1 VAARKY
7 RYKVVVSG
15 HNVPSWELEI
25 KELEKIDAKLVDAES
40 KIGKGLIEIVH
51 NADALLVGSTCIDR
65 AIIDSLKKCRII
77 AEYGVGYENID
88 LEAATEKGIYVTN
101 VPGYGAQDVADHC
114 MAMLLAF
121 TRKLFQLNRYT
132 KEGRWD
138 RRLAMPLHRLK
149 GKILGIIGFGKNGK
163 ALASRAR
170 SFGLDILVYD
180 PYVSEDTLQQYPV
193 KPVQLEELIK
203 RADFISIH
211 TPLTDKTQ
219 NLFNEERFRAM
230 KKTAVL
236 INTARGGVIDQSTL
250 CKALERGWI
259 AGAALDVLQQEP
271 PAKDNRLL
279 GFENVLI
286 TPHIAS
292 YSEESELELRI
303 KAMGEVVRVLT
314 GKSPRW
320 VVDPKVRQKYK
331 QQR

>member
-1 VAARKY
+1 MAERKY
-7 RYKVVVSG
+7 RYKVVVLG
-15 HNVPSWELEI
+15 HNVSSWELERE
-25 KELEKIDAKLVDAES
+25 ELEKIDAKLVDAES
-40 KIGKGLIEIVH
+40 KIGKELIEVIH
-51 NADALLVGSTCIDR
+51 DADALLVGSTCIDR
-65 AIIDSLKKCRII
+65 TIVNSLKKCRII
-77 AEYGVGYENID
+77 AEYGVGYDNID
-88 LEAATEKGIYVTN
+88 GEAATEKGIYVTN

-114 MAMLLAF
+114 MAMLLTFA
-121 TRKLFQLNRYT
+121 RKLFQLNQYT

-138 RRLAMPLHRLK
+138 RRLAVPLYRLK
-149 GKILGIIGFGKNGK
+149 GKILGIIGFGENGK

-180 PYVSEDTLQQYPV
+180 PYVSKDTFQQYIV
-193 KPVQLEELIK
+193 KPAQWEELIK

-236 INTARGGVIDQSTL
+236 INTARGGIVDESAL
-250 CKALERGWI
+250 YKALKKGWI

-271 PAKDNRLL
+271 PSKDNPLFD
-279 GFENVLI
+279 FENVLV

-303 KAMGEVVRVLT
+303 KAVGEVVRVLT
-314 GKSPRW
+314 GRSPRW
-320 VVDPKVRQKYK
+320 IVNPEVKQIYK
-331 QQR
+331 Q